1 MSKRY
6 KVVGLHCEQ
15 CSSKLAEIL
24 DNKSNIEGLNYDS
37 GSNILTINNLNDYEM
52 VKLLVQSN
60 GGTLINES
68 DIKESIIEKHNH
80 HHHHHHHPHGKDAS
94 TRNIGIAFFLNFF
107 FSIGEFIF
115 GTLFNSVAIMSD
127 AVHDLGDTISIGVAW
142 VLQKLSKKEPDTKY
156 KDGYGRFSVLGALI
170 TGIVLIVGS
179 LFMIIRSAPRLINP
193 VAVDYDGM
201 LILAIVAIIIN
212 IFAAW
217 LMHKGSSK
225 NEKMLSLHM
234 LEDVLGWFAVLIVS
248 IILRYTNW
256 YILDPVLAIMI
267 ATFILYKAI
276 PPFIDSL
283 KIFMNKVPEQ
293 LDLKSLEE
301 KILKLEKVNKVT
313 NIHTHSIDGD
323 RSIFVGTL
331 FVSTDNLREIES
343 IKDNVRVLLMD
354 YYITN
359 STIEVVIDL
368 KKIV

>member
-1 MSKRY
+1 MSNRY
-6 KVVGLHCEQ
+6 KVVGLHCEE

-24 DNKSNIEGLNYDS
+24 DNKSNIEGLNYDLE
-37 GSNILTINNLNDYEM
+37 SNVLTIDNLNDYEM

-60 GGTLINES
+60 GGTLINET
-68 DIKESIIEKHNH
+68 DIKEVLNEKQDHDHGH
-80 HHHHHHHPHGKDAS
+80 HHHGADVS
-94 TRNIGIAFFLNFF
+94 TKNIGIAFFLNLF
-107 FSIGEFIF
+107 FSVGEFIF

-127 AVHDLGDTISIGVAW
+127 AVHDLGDSISIGVAW
-142 VLQKLSKKEPDTKY
+142 VLQKLSRKEPDSHY
-156 KDGYGRFSVLGALI
+156 KDGYGRFSILGALF
-170 TGIVLIVGS
+170 TGIVLIMGS
-179 LFMIIRSAPRLINP
+179 FLMIIRSVPRLINP
-193 VAVDYDGM
+193 VEVDYEGM
-201 LILAIVAIIIN
+201 LILAIIAIIIN
-212 IFAAW
+212 VFAAW

-256 YILDPVLAIMI
+256 YILDPVLAILI
-267 ATFILYKAI
+267 AAFILYKAI

-313 NIHTHSIDGD
+313 NIHTHSIDGN

-331 FVSTDNLREIES
+331 FVSTDNLNEIES
-343 IKDNVRVLLMD
+343 IKDKVRVLLMD
-354 YYITN
+354 YDITN
-359 STIEVVIDL
+359 STIEVVSDL

>member
-24 DNKSNIEGLNYDS
+24 DNKSDIEGLNYNS
-37 GSNILTINNLNDYEM
+37 ESNVLTINNLNDYEM
-52 VKLLVQSN
+52 VKLIVQSN
-60 GGTLINES
+60 GGALINES
-68 DIKESIIEKHNH
+68 EIKKSTIEKHNH
-80 HHHHHHHPHGKDAS
+80 DHHHHHHGES
-94 TRNIGIAFFLNFF
+94 TSIRNIGIAFFLNFL

-127 AVHDLGDTISIGVAW
+127 AVHDLGDSISIGIAW
-142 VLQKLSKKEPDTKY
+142 VLQKLSKKEPDSKY
-156 KDGYGRFSVLGALI
+156 KDGYGRFSVLGALF
-170 TGIVLIVGS
+170 TGIVLIMGS
-179 LFMIIRSAPRLINP
+179 IFMIIRSVPRLINP
-193 VAVDYDGM
+193 VEVDYEGM
-201 LILAIVAIIIN
+201 LILAIIAIIIN
-212 IFAAW
+212 VFAAW

-248 IILRYTNW
+248 IILRYTDF

-267 ATFILYKAI
+267 AAFILYKAI
-276 PPFIDSL
+276 SPFIDSL
-283 KIFMNKVPEQ
+283 KIFMNKVPEH
-293 LDLKSLEE
+293 LDLQSLEE

-323 RSIFVGTL
+323 RNIFVGTL
-331 FVSTDNLREIES
+331 FVSTDNLSEIES

-354 YYITN
+354 YDITN